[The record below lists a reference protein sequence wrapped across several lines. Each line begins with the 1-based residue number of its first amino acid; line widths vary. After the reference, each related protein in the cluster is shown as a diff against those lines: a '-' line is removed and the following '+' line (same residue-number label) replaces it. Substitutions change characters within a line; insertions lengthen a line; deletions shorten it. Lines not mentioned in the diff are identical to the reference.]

1 MEGELPKTN
10 DLGGEHNEEKRRTQK
25 LRAYPERLERR
36 RWLDRRLPTRLS
48 DSDLLRAFLHRTL
61 LRQTC
66 DTCSDILEVIESG

>member
-25 LRAYPERLERR
+25 LRAYPERLER